1 MTEVTLAL
9 EDPATDDVVDLLRA
23 SDTFAAALYPAESNH
38 MLDVDALRRR
48 NVSFFVA
55 RLNERAVGCGALVS
69 EGGYGEIKRMFVSD
83 GARGH
88 GIGARLLAAMELRAR
103 QLGLTTLRL
112 ETGIAQPAALGLY
125 RREGYRE
132 TGPFGAYG
140 PDPLS
145 VFMEK
150 TLAP

>member
-1 MTEVTLAL
+1 MTEVTIAL
-9 EDPATDDVVDLLRA
+9 EDPGADDVVDLLRA
-23 SDTFAAALYPAESNH
+23 SDAFTAALYPAESNH
-38 MLDVDALRRR
+38 MLDIDALHRRE
-48 NVSFFVA
+48 VSFFVA
-55 RLNERAVGCGALVS
+55 RLDARAVGCGALVT
-69 EGGYGEIKRMFVSD
+69 EDGYGEIKRMFVSD

-88 GIGARLLAAMELRAR
+88 GIGARLLAAIEHRAV

-125 RREGYRE
+125 RRHGYRD
-132 TGPFGAYG
+132 TGPYGAYG